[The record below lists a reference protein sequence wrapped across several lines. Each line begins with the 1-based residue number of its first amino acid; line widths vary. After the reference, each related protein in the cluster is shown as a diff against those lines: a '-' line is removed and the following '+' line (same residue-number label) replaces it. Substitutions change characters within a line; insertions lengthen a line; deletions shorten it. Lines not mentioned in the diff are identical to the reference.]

1 MPSFL
6 AITPVRMASVPL
18 ELDLD
23 VHAGGQVE
31 LHQRVHGL
39 RGGVD
44 DVEHALV
51 RADLELL
58 ARLLVDVRRAV
69 DGEALDER
77 GQRDRAAHGRA
88 GALGGVDDLS
98 RGMVQHPVVEGL
110 EPDTDIL
117 SIHLALSKALATPEY
132 CVKEPNPR
140 PTGTIPGS
148 FGRANPQND
157 KDPRLSNH
165 AWARVP
171 PP

>member
-31 LHQRVHGL
+31 LHQRVDGL
-39 RGGVD
+39 RGGID

-69 DGEALDER
+69 DGEFLDAR
-77 GQRDRAAHGRA
+77 RQRDRPAHG
-88 GALGGVDDLS
+88 GARSLGRVDDLAG
-98 RGMVQHPVVEGL
+98 GMVQHAVIEGF
-110 EPDTDIL
+110 EPDADVLT
-117 SIHLALSKALATPEY
+117 IHIALFVPYRRRPARVISTIS
-132 CVKEPNPR
+132 R
-140 PTGTIPGS
+140 PTRTAPKS
-148 FGRANPQND
+148 CPYA
-157 KDPRLSNH
+157 
-165 AWARVP
+165 
-171 PP
+171 